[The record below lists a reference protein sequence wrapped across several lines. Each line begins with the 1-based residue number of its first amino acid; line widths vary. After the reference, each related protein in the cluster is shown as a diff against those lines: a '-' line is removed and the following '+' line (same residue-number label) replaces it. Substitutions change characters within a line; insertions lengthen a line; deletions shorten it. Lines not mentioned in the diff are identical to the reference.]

1 MLTDFAVR
9 RKDRII
15 FIAIFAL
22 IAFLLYHH
30 AQQPST
36 PKGPTTYRA
45 PLTFKSAK
53 FDWSHAKQYFPV
65 DSFTPLPK
73 ENPKKLPLVQHQF
86 SKAYTDDAITKK
98 RREAV
103 REAFIRSWKSYKSHA
118 WLHDELL
125 PVSGGFKDP
134 FGGWAANL
142 VDCLDTLWIMD
153 LKEEFYEAAAVAVQL
168 DWSNTTESGINLFET
183 TIRHLGGLLGAY
195 DLSKEP
201 TLLEKAVELGNM
213 LYMAFDTPNRT
224 PGFWLTFEDVK
235 AGRQLAGTH
244 DPSSGPTSLSL
255 EFTRLS
261 QLTGDDKYYDAIERM
276 RQFLERTQ
284 EQSLLPG
291 MWPTMV
297 NFREGTVRG
306 DNSFSLGAL
315 ADSLYEYLPKMVILL
330 SGRKGSASYEKMYRR
345 AMDVVIEHVLF
356 RPMLPGKED
365 FLFAGTTFVHE
376 DGIHLVPE
384 MQHLT
389 CFIGGMFALGGKIFG
404 IDDHIVIGDR
414 IARGCG
420 WVYQSFPTG
429 VMPEIY
435 ALIECPTLEQC
446 NWDNEK
452 WKREGDQSLTH
463 GFRHARDPRYLLRPE
478 AIESIF
484 IMYRLQGKEDL
495 RETAW
500 NMFEGIMRSTQ
511 TPLANSAI
519 SNVTVSGETEKEDS
533 MESFW
538 MAETLKY
545 FYLIFSSP
553 DTISLDEY
561 VFTTEAHPFR
571 RAD

>member
-15 FIAIFAL
+15 FVAIFAL
-22 IAFLLYHH
+22 IAFWLHH
-30 AQQPST
+30 RAQEPT
-36 PKGPTTYRA
+36 PIEPPTYRA
-45 PLTFKSAK
+45 PLEFESSG
-53 FDWSHAKQYFPV
+53 FDWTHAKQYFPV
-65 DSFTPLPK
+65 DPLTPLPK
-73 ENPKKLPLVQHQF
+73 GKPEKLPLVQHQF
-86 SKAYTDDAITKK
+86 SKTHTEDATTKQ

-103 REAFIRSWKSYKSHA
+103 REAFIRSWKSYKDHA
-118 WLHDELL
+118 WLHDELS

-153 LKEEFYEAAAVAVQL
+153 LKEEFYEAAAAAVRL
-168 DWSNTTESGINLFET
+168 DWSVTTESGINLFET

-195 DLSKEP
+195 DLSNEP
-201 TLLEKAVELGNM
+201 ALLEKAVELGNM
-213 LYMAFDTPNRT
+213 LYMAFDTPNRV
-224 PGFWLTFEDVK
+224 PGFWLTFEDAK
-235 AGRQLAGTH
+235 AGRQVAGTH

-261 QLTGDDKYYDAIERM
+261 QLTGDDKYYDAIERI
-276 RQFLERTQ
+276 RQLLERTQ

-297 NFREGTVRG
+297 NFREGTVKE

-315 ADSLYEYLPKMVILL
+315 ADSLYEYLPKMVVLL
-330 SGRKGSASYEKMYRR
+330 GGREGSASYEKMYRR
-345 AMDVVIEHVLF
+345 AMDVVIKYVLF
-356 RPMLPGKED
+356 RPMLPEKD
-365 FLFAGTTFVHE
+365 NFLFAGTTFVHQ

-404 IDDHIVIGDR
+404 IDEHIDIGDR
-414 IARGCG
+414 VARGCG

-435 ALIECPTLEQC
+435 ALMECPSLEPC
-446 NWDNEK
+446 DWDNEK
-452 WKREGDQSLTH
+452 WQMEGDQSLTH

-484 IMYRLQGKEDL
+484 IMYRMQGKEDL

-500 NMFEGIMRSTQ
+500 TMFESIMKSTQ
-511 TPLANSAI
+511 TPFANSAI

-561 VFTTEAHPFR
+561 VFSTEAHPFR
-571 RAD
+571 RFS

>member
-15 FIAIFAL
+15 FIAVFAL
-22 IAFLLYHH
+22 IVFLLHRRS
-30 AQQPST
+30 QQLNAPIV
-36 PKGPTTYRA
+36 PPTYRV
-45 PLTFKSAK
+45 PLEFKPAN
-53 FDWSHAKQYFPV
+53 FDWSSAKQHFPV
-65 DSFTPLPK
+65 ETLTPLPK
-73 ENPKKLPLVQHQF
+73 GKPEQLPLVQHQF
-86 SKAYTDDAITKK
+86 SKAYKDDDITKK

-103 REAFIRSWKSYKSHA
+103 REAFIRSWKSYKDHA

-125 PVSGGFKDP
+125 PVTGGFKDP

-153 LKEEFYEAAAVAVQL
+153 LKEEFYEPL
-168 DWSNTTESGINLFET
+168 P
-183 TIRHLGGLLGAY
+183 
-195 DLSKEP
+195 EP
-201 TLLEKAVELGNM
+201 TLLTKAVELGNM

-224 PGFWLTFEDVK
+224 PGFWLTFEDAK

-261 QLTGDDKYYDAIERM
+261 QLTGDDKYYDAIDRM
-276 RQFLERTQ
+276 RQLLERTQ

-315 ADSLYEYLPKMVILL
+315 ADSLYEYLPKMAVLL
-330 SGRKGSASYEKMYRR
+330 GGREGSASYEKMYRR
-345 AMDVVIEHVLF
+345 AMDVVIQHVLF
-356 RPMLPGKED
+356 RPMLPEKED

-404 IDDHIVIGDR
+404 IDEHIDIGER
-414 IARGCG
+414 IARGMKG
-420 WVYQSFPTG
+420 
-429 VMPEIY
+429 E
-435 ALIECPTLEQC
+435 
-446 NWDNEK
+446 
-452 WKREGDQSLTH
+452 
-463 GFRHARDPRYLLRPE
+463 
-478 AIESIF
+478 
-484 IMYRLQGKEDL
+484 EDL

-500 NMFEGIMRSTQ
+500 NMLRVSLKSTQ

-519 SNVTVSGETEKEDS
+519 SNVTVTGETEKENS

-545 FYLIFSSP
+545 FYLIFFFS
-553 DTISLDEY
+553 
-561 VFTTEAHPFR
+561 
-571 RAD
+571 

>member
-1 MLTDFAVR
+1 M
-9 RKDRII
+9 
-15 FIAIFAL
+15 
-22 IAFLLYHH
+22 
-30 AQQPST
+30 
-36 PKGPTTYRA
+36 
-45 PLTFKSAK
+45 
-53 FDWSHAKQYFPV
+53 
-65 DSFTPLPK
+65 
-73 ENPKKLPLVQHQF
+73 
-86 SKAYTDDAITKK
+86 
-98 RREAV
+98 
-103 REAFIRSWKSYKSHA
+103 
-118 WLHDELL
+118 
-125 PVSGGFKDP
+125 
-134 FGGWAANL
+134 
-142 VDCLDTLWIMD
+142 
-153 LKEEFYEAAAVAVQL
+153 
-168 DWSNTTESGINLFET
+168 
-183 TIRHLGGLLGAY
+183 
-195 DLSKEP
+195 
-201 TLLEKAVELGNM
+201 
-213 LYMAFDTPNRT
+213 
-224 PGFWLTFEDVK
+224 
-235 AGRQLAGTH
+235 
-244 DPSSGPTSLSL
+244 
-255 EFTRLS
+255 
-261 QLTGDDKYYDAIERM
+261 TGDDKYYDAIERM
-276 RQFLERTQ
+276 RQLLERTQ

-315 ADSLYEYLPKMVILL
+315 ADSLYEYLPKMAILL
-330 SGRKGSASYEKMYRR
+330 SGREGSASYEKMYRR
-345 AMDVVIEHVLF
+345 AMDVVIQHVLF

-404 IDDHIVIGDR
+404 IDEHVAIGDR

-435 ALIECPTLEQC
+435 ALIECPTLEPC

-452 WKREGDQSLTH
+452 WQREGDQSLTH

-484 IMYRLQGKEDL
+484 IMYRLQGKDDL

-533 MESFW
+533 MEVG
-538 MAETLKY
+538 
-545 FYLIFSSP
+545 
-553 DTISLDEY
+553 DTIVLSNNVKLICLGRASGWRKHSST
-561 VFTTEAHPFR
+561 FT
-571 RAD
+571 